1 MEKGNWHP
9 ARKKQLRKKLRE
21 CEGVIAKGL
30 VTEKLSPVF

>member
-9 ARKKQLRKKLRE
+9 ARKKQLRKKLCE
-21 CEGVIAKGL
+21 CEGVNAKGL